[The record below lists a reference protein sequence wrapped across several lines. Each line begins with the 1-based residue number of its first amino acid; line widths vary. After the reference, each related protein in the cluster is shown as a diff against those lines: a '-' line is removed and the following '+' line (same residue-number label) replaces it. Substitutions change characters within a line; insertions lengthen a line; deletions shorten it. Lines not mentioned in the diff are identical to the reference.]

1 MGQKVLEKLTA
12 VIINSM
18 LLIMNKIFQI
28 FFRLYHH
35 DDKQLPIFAKLPA
48 LYDISKNDKDK
59 SLTETFQLLTEA
71 PPHPS
76 RVCGKPPRYVKNNY
90 AFVVDTSKLDHVRDI
105 LADDSGKWVNNG
117 QHKFPKTVRGDSFID
132 EDVGDEFYT
141 LHRHYYY
148 NKDSRDFHRTITFVT
163 GAYAMTFI
171 QY

>member
-1 MGQKVLEKLTA
+1 MMTNNCPFLQIYLLYMISAKTIKINHSQKH
-12 VIINSM
+12 SS
-18 LLIMNKIFQI
+18 
-28 FFRLYHH
+28 FF
-35 DDKQLPIFAKLPA
+35 
-48 LYDISKNDKDK
+48 
-59 SLTETFQLLTEA
+59 TEA

-90 AFVVDTSKLDHVRDI
+90 AFVVDTSKLYHVRDI

-141 LHRHYYY
+141 LHRHYY